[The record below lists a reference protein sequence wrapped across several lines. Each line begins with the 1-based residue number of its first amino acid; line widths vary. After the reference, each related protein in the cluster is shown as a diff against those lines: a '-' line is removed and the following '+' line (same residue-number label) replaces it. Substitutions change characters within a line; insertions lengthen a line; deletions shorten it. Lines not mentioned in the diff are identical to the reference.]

1 MILTLKKGT
10 SPETIDTI
18 LNLITEQGAKAKH
31 VNLMDK
37 DLICIDAGK
46 TVDLKAVT
54 GRRDVLSIHHVGSA
68 YKLVSRK
75 YQPDSSIIK
84 VGNVEIG
91 GSGLTIISGPCAVES
106 RDQIMQIAELVKANG
121 AQILRGG
128 VFKPR
133 TSPYAFQG
141 MGEEGLMLLKEAG
154 ETYGMPVVTEVLD
167 EIGFDSVVDHVDIIQ
182 IGARNMQNFALLKKA
197 GNCLKPILLKRG
209 PSATIEEFLLAAE
222 YIMANGNPNVIL
234 CERGIKTYEPMTRNT
249 LDISCVPLIKHLSHL
264 PILVDPSHAS
274 GDRKLIKSLS
284 LAAVAAGAD
293 GVMIEAHNN
302 PDQALSDGPQS
313 ILPERLMEI
322 KEAMNRIAEV
332 LAV

>member
-1 MILTLKKGT
+1 MILTLKSGLNQ
-10 SPETIDTI
+10 ETIDSI
-18 LNLITEQGAKAKH
+18 MDQLTELSAKVKH
-31 VNLMDK
+31 VQINQK
-37 DLICIDAGK
+37 DLICIDAHK
-46 TVDLKAVT
+46 SVDLKPIIQ
-54 GRRDVLSIHHVGSA
+54 RKEVLSFHPVGTA

-75 YQPDSSIIK
+75 YRADPSIIK
-84 VGNVEIG
+84 VGDVEIG
-91 GSGLTIISGPCAVES
+91 GKSLTVISGPCAVES
-106 RDQIMQIAELVKANG
+106 REQIMEIAKLVKENG

-154 ETYGMPVVTEVLD
+154 QTYGMPVVTEVLD

-322 KEAMNRIAEV
+322 KEAMNRISEV

>member
-10 SPETIDTI
+10 NQDTVLSI
-18 LNLITEQGAKAKH
+18 LNQLTELGAKSKC
-31 VNLMDK
+31 VQLEGKM
-37 DLICIDAGK
+37 LVCIDAGK
-46 TVDLKAVT
+46 HVDLKPVIN
-54 GRRDVLSIHHVGSA
+54 RREVLSAHPIGLP

-75 YQPDSSIIK
+75 FRPAATVIE
-84 VGNVEIG
+84 VGHVKIG
-91 GSGLTIISGPCAVES
+91 GGALTIISGPCAVES
-106 RDQIMQIAELVKANG
+106 REQIMETARRVKANG
-121 AQILRGG
+121 AAILRGG

-141 MGEEGLMLLKEAG
+141 MGEEGLKLLKEAG
-154 ETYGMPVVTEVLD
+154 KKYDMPVVTEILD
-167 EIGFDSVVDHVDIIQ
+167 EVAFDHVVDHVDMIQ
-182 IGARNMQNFALLKKA
+182 IGARNMQNFSLLKKA
-197 GNCLKPILLKRG
+197 GNCRKPILLKRG

-222 YIMANGNPNVIL
+222 YIMSNGNSNVIL

-274 GDRKLIKSLS
+274 GDRKLIKALS
-284 LAAVAAGAD
+284 LAAIAAGAD
-293 GVMIEAHNN
+293 GVMIEAHSN

-313 ILPERLMEI
+313 ILPEGLKEI